1 MSNAKQLK
9 SSGVLPYFWEYLLY
23 ESIEILSENQ
33 ELEFTASQG
42 RKFHDDVLDELG
54 PNGYNGKGISEVLKA
69 IDTVAERD
77 YNDYVFGG
85 ELSAKNE
92 LYSELFENFLRTTG
106 IPTKTG
112 ASFSTD
118 SPMVPISPYDKDF
131 AYRMGVMEN
140 GTSLLF
146 VPGQSVLE
154 HFDGDLSLIKN
165 DVSKQSNLVLK
176 KYNYAKGAY
185 VDAGFLL
192 SEDDKSGLSAL
203 APFMKKSECIA
214 VT

>member
-1 MSNAKQLK
+1 MDKTKQLK
-9 SSGVLPYFWEYLLY
+9 STGVLPYFWEYLLY
-23 ESIEILSENQ
+23 ESIEILSESQ

-42 RKFHDDVLDELG
+42 RKFHDDVLEELG
-54 PNGYNGKGISEVLKA
+54 PNGYNGKGISEVLRA
-69 IDTVAERD
+69 IDTVAEREYD
-77 YNDYVFGG
+77 DYVFGG

-92 LYSELFENFLRTTG
+92 LYTELFENFLRTTG
-106 IPTKTG
+106 IPTKNGTVYE
-112 ASFSTD
+112 TD

-140 GTSLLF
+140 GTDLLF
-146 VPGQSVLE
+146 VPGQAVVE
-154 HFDGDLSLIKN
+154 QFGGDLSLIKS
-165 DVSKQSNLVLK
+165 DVSKQSNLALK
-176 KYNYAKGAY
+176 KYNYAKGSY

-203 APFMKKSECIA
+203 APFMKKSEWN